1 MRNRPLTTPLVL
13 LLALLGS
20 GFITP
25 QAHAGPVSA
34 VLPSSRSVVVGTPAT
49 VFATVLN
56 PDSVAANGC
65 SIALVTS
72 VPVDFFYQTTNPA
85 DNTLSGSRDTPAD
98 IPAGG
103 SQSFLIG
110 LTPTA
115 VFGATDVEFAF
126 TCDTGTAA
134 NAPGINTVL
143 LAADAT
149 QAADVVAVVQT
160 ATLDGIA
167 RLPRDGAFGFFA
179 MATTNVGTAATIR
192 AEAVPNFGLDGFS
205 LICETNPNTG
215 ECFTEPATSVE
226 VPLAADGT
234 RTYSIFVSSREPL
247 DLDAAGRRVVVEFRD
262 DNGDIRGAASVAV
275 AGGGPS
281 ARTFFGNNLSDQVL
295 QANCLV
301 CHIEGGEASNTGLV
315 FALDVEA
322 DYEQTN
328 FDVLVGYLEA
338 DPGNPTLLRAA
349 AQGQELDHPAI
360 LMMDDK
366 EIGDLI
372 RFQELLESE

>member
-1 MRNRPLTTPLVL
+1 MLNPPLMAPLTLS
-13 LLALLGS
+13 LALSLT
-20 GFITP
+20 GFIAP
-25 QAHAGPVSA
+25 AAQAAPVSA

-56 PDSVAANGC
+56 PDSVAANAC
-65 SIALVTS
+65 SISLVTS
-72 VPVDFFYQTTNPA
+72 VPVDFFYQTTNPT

-115 VFGATDVEFAF
+115 EFGATDVEFAF

-134 NAPGINTVL
+134 NASGINTL
-143 LAADAT
+143 LMAADAT

-167 RLPRDGAFGFFA
+167 LLPRDGAFGFFA

-205 LICETNPNTG
+205 LICETNQNTG
-215 ECFTEPATSVE
+215 ECLAEPAVSV
-226 VPLAADGT
+226 VAPLAADGT
-234 RTYSIFVSSREPL
+234 RTYSIFVSSREPF

-262 DNGDIRGAASVAV
+262 GNGDIRGAASVAV

-281 ARTFFGNNLSDQVL
+281 ARTFFGDNVSDQVL
-295 QANCLV
+295 QAKCLA
-301 CHIEGGEASNTGLV
+301 CHIEAGEAGNTGLV
-315 FALDVEA
+315 FVLDEA
-322 DYEQTN
+322 PDYEQTN
-328 FDVLVGYLEA
+328 FDILEDYLEA
-338 DPGNPTLLRAA
+338 APGNPALLLEA
-349 AQGQELDHPAI
+349 AQGQQLDHPAI
-360 LMMDDK
+360 LSADDK
-366 EIGDLI
+366 ELADL
-372 RFQELLESE
+372 FQFEALLESE